1 MSEIFEVGDRVLYVS
16 KDARRIVCGV
26 VEVVDGNRVVVETGE
41 RKKIAFSHELTKLNM
56 PDDFT
61 KVDYVADIIARKIR
75 ERMMETP
82 YKFTSALSPEDAERI
97 RQANKAYGNLQEFT
111 DSLSM
116 EDVLMRRC
124 AGAMPNPQQDSKDKV
139 TDFVDAVCNIFD
151 ELKETFRK
159 KNEQYATVDPLANF
173 RTGALLNE
181 GVDTWGA
188 MYEEAKNYQ
197 RKHIAHVQ
205 NNKINGPKVDESLTD
220 IAVYAVLMKYM
231 HDRHYDKAIASWQEK
246 GDKSNE

>member
-16 KDARRIVCGV
+16 QDARRIVCGV

-41 RKKIAFSHELTKLNM
+41 RKLIAFSHELTKLNM

-97 RQANKAYGNLQEFT
+97 GQANKAYGNLQQLEHVDHDAEKLKT
-111 DSLSM
+111 PLS
-116 EDVLMRRC
+116 VANQVSGLLGKC
-124 AGAMPNPQQDSKDKV
+124 PNSKCG
-139 TDFVDAVCNIFD
+139 F
-151 ELKETFRK
+151 
-159 KNEQYATVDPLANF
+159 PLNVFASPHF
-173 RTGALLNE
+173 CGFC
-181 GVDTWGA
+181 G
-188 MYEEAKNYQ
+188 Q
-197 RKHIAHVQ
+197 
-205 NNKINGPKVDESLTD
+205 
-220 IAVYAVLMKYM
+220 
-231 HDRHYDKAIASWQEK
+231 AIKWQ